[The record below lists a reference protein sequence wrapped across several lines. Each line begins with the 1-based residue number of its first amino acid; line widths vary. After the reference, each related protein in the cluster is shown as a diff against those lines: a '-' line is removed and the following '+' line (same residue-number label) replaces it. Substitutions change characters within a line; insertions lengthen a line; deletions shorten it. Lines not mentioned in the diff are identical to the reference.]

1 MEGNRRILG
10 EIYAGPILI
19 AADDGHGGTKD
30 LTDEQI
36 EKYTKMFEQPE
47 DISPEEVSRNIGFTI
62 YGFE

>member
-10 EIYAGPILI
+10 EVYAGPILI

-47 DISPEEVSRNIGFTI
+47 YISQDEVSGSIGFTV
-62 YGFE
+62 YGFL